1 MARAWAWGLGLM
13 AVTGMVAVCARSIG
27 AESHAVASA
36 APVDPACVSGPDY
49 SAAVCNAAS
58 AGLDAPVIT
67 AGRDIRTPGDGP
79 ATTIASAETTA
90 IPAPAKAPFLT
101 AAATPAPVAEN
112 TGDRLSTQARAL
124 TDAAQ
129 QSGYSAAMG
138 FRRQMV
144 SFARAQAPLRR
155 KLAQQDLARRLGQ
168 AGDLG
173 DRARLYIFAGGGTGV
188 VGYNITGE
196 QGEVSAS
203 GWSFEKTASTASS
216 QIGMSW
222 RRGGLGLA
230 LIGAERKISQ
240 FGASV
245 RDSVVALRFSWK
257 PGTHHNQA
265 PSS

>member
-1 MARAWAWGLGLM
+1 VARTWAWGLGLI
-13 AVTGMVAVCARSIG
+13 AVTGLAAVCARSIG
-27 AESHAVASA
+27 AESHVVTSA

-58 AGLDAPVIT
+58 AGLDAPVVT
-67 AGRDIRTPGDGP
+67 AGGDIRAPSMAP
-79 ATTIASAETTA
+79 ATIASAETTP

-101 AAATPAPVAEN
+101 AAATPAPTADGAGE
-112 TGDRLSTQARAL
+112 RLSSQARAL

-129 QSGYSAAMG
+129 ESGYSAAMG
-138 FRRQMV
+138 LRRQV
-144 SFARAQAPLRR
+144 ASFARAQAPLRR
-155 KLAQQDLARRLGQ
+155 RLAQQDLAKRLGQ
-168 AGDLG
+168 AGDFG
-173 DRARLYIFAGGGTGV
+173 ERARLYVFAGGGTGV
-188 VGYNITGE
+188 VGYNVTRE
-196 QGEVSAS
+196 QGDISAG

-216 QIGMSW
+216 QVGMAW

-245 RDSVVALRFSWK
+245 HDSVVALRFSWF